1 MKKLTVSTAI
11 TAAWILGGG
20 VALADSATPLVNVQ
34 WVKENAC
41 KPGVVILD
49 IRNQLDG
56 HTKVDY
62 LRGHIP
68 CAVYSDYMKDG
79 WRTKVNNIP
88 GMLPPVPALEKLIGS
103 LGISNSD
110 HVVIYSAGLN
120 GLDMGSATRV
130 YWTFKVLGDDNVSIL
145 DGGYAA
151 YEAVK
156 GNKIETGTNT
166 PKPATFTASFR
177 KDMVP
182 GEADVA
188 KAMKSGVVLVDNR
201 PADQYLGVNR
211 NTPAVTRNGTLPGA
225 KNLPESWF
233 TDNNGGAFRAPAE
246 LKALYKEAGVPLK
259 GEEINF
265 CNTGHWASLG
275 WFVSSELLG
284 NKSAKVYDGSMS
296 QWSANASL
304 PMVQKIKVQ

>member
-1 MKKLTVSTAI
+1 MKNVSVLTAL
-11 TAAWILGGG
+11 TAAWILGSG
-20 VALADSATPLVNVQ
+20 AAWADATPLVNTQ
-34 WVKENAC
+34 WIKGNAC
-41 KPGVVILD
+41 QPGIVVLD

-56 HTKVDY
+56 HSKIDY

-88 GMLPPVPALEKLIGS
+88 GMLPPTKDLEKLIGS
-103 LGISNSD
+103 LGISNND

-130 YWTFKVLGDDNVSIL
+130 YWTFKVLGHDNVSIL

-151 YEAVK
+151 YADEK
-156 GNKIETGTNT
+156 GNKIETGANT
-166 PKPATFTASFR
+166 PKPASFTAQLR
-177 KDMVP
+177 KDMIP

-188 KAMKSGVVLVDNR
+188 QALKEGVVMVDNR
-201 PADQYLGVNR
+201 PNDQFLGVNR
-211 NTPAVTRNGTLPGA
+211 SVPAVKRNGTLPGA
-225 KNLPESWF
+225 KNLPESWL
-233 TDNNGGAFRAPAE
+233 TDNNTGSFRSPAE
-246 LKALYKEAGVPLK
+246 LKALYKEAGVPVTGK
-259 GEEINF
+259 EINF

-304 PMVQKIKVQ
+304 PMMQKIKAE